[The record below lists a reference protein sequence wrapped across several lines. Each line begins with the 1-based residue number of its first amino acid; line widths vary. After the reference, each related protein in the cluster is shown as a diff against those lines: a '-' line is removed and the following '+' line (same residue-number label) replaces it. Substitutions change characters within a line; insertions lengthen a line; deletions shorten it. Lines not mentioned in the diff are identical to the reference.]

1 MLKSAVCNISINKL
15 HQLQSNGK
23 CPLGCCETR
32 PWWGGGQPVIRQ
44 MLRHNA
50 IEALEAM
57 LKTGGWQRLVKA
69 SNTSS
74 HPSLSVLAVS
84 WIRCWGSG

>member
-1 MLKSAVCNISINKL
+1 
-15 HQLQSNGK
+15 
-23 CPLGCCETR
+23 
-32 PWWGGGQPVIRQ
+32 

-50 IEALEAM
+50 IEAWEAM

-84 WIRCWGSG
+84 WIRCSGSG